1 MKTLSRPQILWMVQT
16 AILTAIIVVMAFT
29 PLGYLKVGTLSIT
42 LIPLPVVIGAVIVG
56 PLCGTV
62 LGLVFGITSF
72 MQCFGLDAFG
82 ALLLGIN
89 PLYTAIV
96 CIVPRVLMGLL
107 AGLIFKALRKVSV
120 LSRFWSFLIASFSGA
135 ALNTIFFLG
144 ALVLFFVNSSVG
156 PTILSIL
163 GITLLVNATIEA
175 GILMVAGTAITKAI
189 GYTMRKRPA
198 DPS

>member
-16 AILTAIIVVMAFT
+16 AILTAIIFVMAFT

-56 PLCGTV
+56 PLCGAV

-72 MQCFGLDAFG
+72 MQCFGADPFG
-82 ALLLGIN
+82 VILLGIN
-89 PLYTAIV
+89 PFFTAIV
-96 CIVPRVLMGLL
+96 TIAPRLLMGLL
-107 AGLIFKALRKVSV
+107 VGLIFKGLNKIKI
-120 LSRFWSFLIASFSGA
+120 LNRFWSFLIASFSGA

-144 ALVLFFVNSSVG
+144 ALVLFFVNTSVG
-156 PTILSIL
+156 PTILAIL
-163 GITLLVNATIEA
+163 GVTLLVNATIEA

-189 GYTMRKRPA
+189 GFAMRKRPTNQ
-198 DPS
+198 